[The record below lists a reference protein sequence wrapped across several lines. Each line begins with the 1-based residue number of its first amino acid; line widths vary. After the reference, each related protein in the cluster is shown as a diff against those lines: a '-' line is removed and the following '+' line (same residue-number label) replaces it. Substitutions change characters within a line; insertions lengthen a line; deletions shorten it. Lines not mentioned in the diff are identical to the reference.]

1 MSTRAIAANRTPM
14 TIPAIV
20 APLSEIMKCQ
30 LVSGETQILKR
41 KGLEGES
48 ERERERELKILGIPD
63 VGCSGNSVSPN
74 VHSMKK

>member
-1 MSTRAIAANRTPM
+1 MMNPIIMLAMSTMAIAANRTPM

-41 KGLEGES
+41 KGLEGG
-48 ERERERELKILGIPD
+48 RERERETLYT
-63 VGCSGNSVSPN
+63 
-74 VHSMKK
+74 